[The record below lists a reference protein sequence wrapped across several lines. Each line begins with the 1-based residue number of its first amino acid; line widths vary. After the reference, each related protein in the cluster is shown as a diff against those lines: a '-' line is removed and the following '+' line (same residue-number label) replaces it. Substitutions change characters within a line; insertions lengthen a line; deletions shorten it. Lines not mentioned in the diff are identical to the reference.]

1 MTMKQHIAIVAAVVG
16 LAAPAHA
23 DPTPTPDQDATFQR
37 ALAQDGIPFN
47 GITKAEGL
55 RVCRQIEDGKTPMDA
70 IHDLMQYGGYPFDV
84 ANHMSVDARDA
95 YCVDEFIKAEKAMA
109 PGVPRGE

>member
-1 MTMKQHIAIVAAVVG
+1 MTMKQHIVIVAAVVG

-23 DPTPTPDQDATFQR
+23 DPTADQDATFQR
-37 ALAQDGIPFN
+37 NLAQDGIPFN
-47 GITKAEGL
+47 GITKAEGV
-55 RVCRQIEDGKTPMDA
+55 RVCGQIAEGKTPIDA

-84 ANHMSVDARDA
+84 ANHMSVDAGIA
-95 YCVDEFIKAEKAMA
+95 YCADEFHKAQMAMA